1 MFENIL
7 LFDSY
12 FVKSKKNKLI
22 IILHKKQLSKFNVK
36 FLYEK

>member
-12 FVKSKKNKLI
+12 FVKSKINKLI

-36 FLYEK
+36 LFNAK